1 MNILHLKE
9 CPKCSRLMPY
19 FRSTCDCGYT
29 FTGSEHQYRTC
40 PHCGAINPSS
50 KIFCNCGHFVL
61 FHHSKLT
68 EDDIRDSYQLGV
80 SDGVAQEK
88 KRDEEKWS
96 RFFEDAK
103 LKNTI
108 THKPITSLDDF
119 HEWKAAYD
127 KIKAERER
135 LRNGPPQP
143 AKQKETV
150 YLMEDKDGFLVR
162 VPESKLD
169 AWCKA
174 QAEPPRPLN
183 KAEQQVIDKAV
194 SMLYGDKSSKT
205 DKSQESRNSETSSTS
220 YADTKTPNNTQSE
233 KEHETP
239 KSSKNAPLIIHTK
252 EVIYFLA
259 LALNIIFFI
268 LFLQANP
275 FYYLVPSPFITCSLL
290 LVLVFFQVLAVVLV
304 KLKKVSKADP
314 RAAVVSGSAFYFS
327 CLLWYSTYTLY
338 LAYMGY
344 KGFTSGANNR
354 TVAICIYAVI
364 SVLALIFTV
373 HENLK
378 ARKFTSSIP
387 DLFGKKLVAAIAA
400 FTISAFFCWFFY
412 THLPPALI
420 YRIDTEEVESSVA
433 EDERV
438 HISLTE
444 PYYHREGC
452 PLLEGKSLVEVPLSY
467 AIEKGYAPCDICYPD
482 A

>member
-143 AKQKETV
+143 AKQKETI

-205 DKSQESRNSETSSTS
+205 DKSQESRVN
-220 YADTKTPNNTQSE
+220 DTPNDPENSAEISDRLSSADDYVASDKDEIKQLSFDI
-233 KEHETP
+233 KEISYFGSIVLFVLFLVLFQQYHSIGSFPGPILSGLLLFSLIFPYLVIAILVKRGKISIKHPSIISGLSFFFAGFLWYGLYTLFLIHYSAAYRSNKTTYVIIICAITFIP
-239 KSSKNAPLIIHTK
+239 AFILSVRDILKALRSKSSIQNLG
-252 EVIYFLA
+252 
-259 LALNIIFFI
+259 
-268 LFLQANP
+268 
-275 FYYLVPSPFITCSLL
+275 
-290 LVLVFFQVLAVVLV
+290 
-304 KLKKVSKADP
+304 LKK
-314 RAAVVSGSAFYFS
+314 AVFAFIA
-327 CLLWYSTYTLY
+327 LVI
-338 LAYMGY
+338 A
-344 KGFTSGANNR
+344 TS
-354 TVAICIYAVI
+354 I
-364 SVLALIFTV
+364 
-373 HENLK
+373 
-378 ARKFTSSIP
+378 
-387 DLFGKKLVAAIAA
+387 
-400 FTISAFFCWFFY
+400 CWFFY

-467 AIEKGYAPCDICYPD
+467 TIEKGYAPCDICYPD